1 MSVFSAITN
10 ADIFYLY
17 HCVSFHLKVS
27 DANPNPPT
35 RNTLAKGKKIIRV
48 KNKLNDSSFK

>member
-10 ADIFYLY
+10 ADIFNLY
-17 HCVSFHLKVS
+17 HCVGFHLKVS

-35 RNTLAKGKKIIRV
+35 RNTLAKGKKIIWV
-48 KNKLNDSSFK
+48 KN